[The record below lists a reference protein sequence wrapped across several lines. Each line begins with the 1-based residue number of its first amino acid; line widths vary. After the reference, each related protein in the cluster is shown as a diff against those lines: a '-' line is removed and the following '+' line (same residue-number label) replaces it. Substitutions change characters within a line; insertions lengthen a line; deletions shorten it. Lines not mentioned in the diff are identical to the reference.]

1 MINNSELSS
10 MLKSKIILVID
21 NDEIR
26 RQQIATVLAFV
37 GEEFLAFSEDDF
49 YRQKSVLAKALTVIV
64 CGDISA
70 QFQQLIKS
78 YPQCPF
84 IFHELPDQQLVSHYA
99 NMIGGLTTPLNYA
112 QLTELIHLSH
122 HYHNNLPS
130 KKRASG
136 VNPALSSLV
145 GTSEAMQQVRFLIE
159 QVASTNA
166 NVLILGE
173 SGTGKE
179 VVARNIHNLS
189 DRKKAPFVPVN
200 CGAIPPDLLE
210 SELFGHEKGAFTGAI
225 STRKGRFEM
234 AEGGTLFLDEI
245 GDMPQPMQVK
255 LLRVL
260 QERVFERVGGAK
272 SIKADV
278 RIIAA
283 THQHLEAMIKENK
296 FREDLLF
303 RLNVFPIQVPTLR
316 ERSDDIP
323 EIVSHFLKDNSYV
336 NANEAPF
343 GFDKSGLEA
352 LTTYEWPGNIR
363 ELRNILER
371 AKVFFPG
378 QNINREQVTQTL
390 LGFNQ
395 NAFFDHVEEN
405 ENVWSV
411 LDELGG
417 AERGHE
423 ADERAPPT
431 AKDFSRLF
439 DSSNSVDV
447 RRLLRDVEIVL
458 IEKALERN
466 AGNTSEAAKDLHLQ
480 RTTLIEKIKKYGL

>member
-1 MINNSELSS
+1 MNV
-10 MLKSKIILVID
+10 MYSK
-21 NDEIR
+21 
-26 RQQIATVLAFV
+26 
-37 GEEFLAFSEDDF
+37 
-49 YRQKSVLAKALTVIV
+49 
-64 CGDISA
+64 
-70 QFQQLIKS
+70 
-78 YPQCPF
+78 
-84 IFHELPDQQLVSHYA
+84 
-99 NMIGGLTTPLNYA
+99 
-112 QLTELIHLSH
+112 
-122 HYHNNLPS
+122 
-130 KKRASG
+130 
-136 VNPALSSLV
+136 LV
-145 GTSEAMQQVRFLIE
+145 GSSEAAMRLKKLISMVGPSDYAAII
-159 QVASTNA
+159 QGQTGV
-166 NVLILGE
+166 
-173 SGTGKE
+173 GKE
-179 VVARNIHNLS
+179 LVAESLHDASR
-189 DRKKAPFVPVN
+189 RKGKFVAVN
-200 CGAIPPDLLE
+200 CAAIPRDLME
-210 SELFGHEKGAFTGAI
+210 AELFGYEKGAFTGAVK
-225 STRKGRFEM
+225 TTPGKFEQ
-234 AEGGTLFLDEI
+234 ANKGTLFLDEI
-245 GDMPQPMQVK
+245 GDMNLDLQSK

-260 QERVFERVGGAK
+260 ENSIVTRVGGRAE
-272 SIKADV
+272 IQLDV
-278 RIIAA
+278 RVVCA
-283 THQHLEAMIKENK
+283 THKDLEELVKQNK

-323 EIVSHFLKDNSYV
+323 EIVTHLLKNNSYV
-336 NANEAPF
+336 SANDAPF

-363 ELRNILER
+363 ELRNIMER

-405 ENVWSV
+405 ENIWSA

-439 DSSNSVDV
+439 DISNSVDV